1 MNRLLIANRGEIAR
15 RIVRTCRTLGIS
27 TVAVFSDADAEA
39 PFVADAELAVRLPGR
54 AARDTYLHAD
64 LLVAAAGATQAD
76 AVHPGYGFLS
86 EDAAF
91 AQAVIDAGLIWVG
104 PAPKVIAAMGSKL
117 AAKATMAAAGVP
129 VLPALVPAEVRDFP
143 VLVKASAGGGGRGMR
158 VVNGGSE
165 LAEAVASAQRDAE
178 SAFGDATV
186 FCEPLLIGARH
197 VEVQVLADTHGTVW
211 TLGERDCSIQRRHQ
225 KIIEETPS
233 PTVDDELRAALT
245 AVAADAARAIGYLG
259 AGTVEF
265 LLGADGRFY
274 FLETNTRLQVEHP
287 ITEGVYG
294 IDVVAL
300 QLAIAGGDALP
311 QRPPEPSGHAIE
323 ARLYAE
329 DPARGG
335 QPQSG
340 RFTRFAVP
348 HDVAFAAGA
357 GASGVRLDTGVE
369 DGSVV
374 GVDYDALLAKV
385 IAWAPTRPAAIRR
398 LATVLRA
405 ARLHG
410 PITNRELL
418 IQVLEHPG
426 FAAGRT
432 DTGFLDEHGLTA
444 PLADDSTVR
453 LSAVAAAL
461 ARAADLHR
469 RSGILPGIAPGWRNG
484 PAVPRRTGFAEAD
497 VVYQVA
503 GNRVTLVDQVFPGI
517 GRSAPSSATNP
528 GENVIS
534 SYKGGQISREVA
546 GLISGEIGP
555 HRVVLVRDGLRL
567 VFDIGHSEGHVHVDS
582 PLGPVRLTPLDRL
595 PEPAQLYRPGSL
607 LAPMPGTITRLE
619 VAAGDAVHAGQPL
632 MWLEAMKMEHR
643 VDAPATGVVSQLLAA
658 PGARMRAGDVLAVL
672 TPRRGDLAHPQDQIR
687 PKSGGDD
694 GA

>member
-27 TVAVFSDADAEA
+27 TVVVFSDADADA

-64 LLVAAAGATQAD
+64 LLMAAAGATQAD

-86 EDAAF
+86 EDATF
-91 AQAVIDAGLIWVG
+91 AQAVVDAGLIWVG

-129 VLPALVPAEVRDFP
+129 VLPTLLPAEVRDFP
-143 VLVKASAGGGGRGMR
+143 VLVKALAGGGGRGMR

-211 TLGERDCSIQRRHQ
+211 TFGERDCSTQRRHQ

-233 PTVDDELRAALT
+233 PAVDAELRVALT

-287 ITEGVYG
+287 ITEGAYG
-294 IDVVAL
+294 IDLVAL
-300 QLAIAGGDALP
+300 QLAIADGDALP

-348 HDVAFAAGA
+348 HDVEFAAGA

-418 IQVLEHPG
+418 IQVLEHPD

-432 DTGFLDEHGLTA
+432 DTSFLDRHDLTA
-444 PLADDSTVR
+444 PLADDTTVR

-469 RSGILPGIAPGWRNG
+469 RSGILPGIAPGWRNV

-497 VVYQVA
+497 VAYQVA
-503 GNRVTLVDQVFPGI
+503 GNL
-517 GRSAPSSATNP
+517 
-528 GENVIS
+528 IS
-534 SYKGGQISREVA
+534 SHKGGQISREVA
-546 GLISGEIGP
+546 GLVSGEIGP
-555 HRVVLVRDGLRL
+555 HRVVLVRDSLRL

-595 PEPAQLYRPGSL
+595 PEPAQLYRPGCL

-643 VDAPATGVVSQLLAA
+643 VDAPATGVVSQLLAV
-658 PGARMRAGDVLAVL
+658 PGARVRAGDVLAVL
-672 TPRRGDLAHPQDQIR
+672 TPRQGDLAHPQDQIL
-687 PKSGGDD
+687 PKSGDD

>member
-27 TVAVFSDADAEA
+27 TVAVFSDADADA

-91 AQAVIDAGLIWVG
+91 AQAVVDAGLIWVG

-158 VVNGGSE
+158 VVNSGSE

-225 KIIEETPS
+225 KIIEQTPS
-233 PTVDDELRAALT
+233 PAVDDELRAALT

-265 LLGADGRFY
+265 LLGVDGRFY

-300 QLAIAGGDALP
+300 QLAIADGDALP
-311 QRPPEPSGHAIE
+311 QRPPEPRGHAIE

-340 RFTRFAVP
+340 RFTRFAIP

-418 IQVLEHPG
+418 VQMLEHPD

-432 DTGFLDEHGLTA
+432 DTGFLDRHDLTA
-444 PLADDSTVR
+444 PLADDTTVR

-469 RSGILPGIAPGWRNG
+469 RSGILPGIAPGWRNV
-484 PAVPRRTGFAEAD
+484 PAVPWRTGFAEAD
-497 VVYQVA
+497 VAYQVA

-517 GRSAPSSATNP
+517 GRSAPSIATNP
-528 GENVIS
+528 GENVIT
-534 SYKGGQISREVA
+534 GEV
-546 GLISGEIGP
+546 SPE
-555 HRVVLVRDGLRL
+555 RVVLERDGVRL
-567 VFDIGHSEGHVHVDS
+567 VLDIGHSEGHVHVDS

-607 LAPMPGTITRLE
+607 LAPMPGTITRLA
-619 VAAGDAVHAGQPL
+619 VAAGDAVQAGQAL

-643 VDAPATGVVSQLLAA
+643 IDAPVTGTASELSVAA
-658 PGARMRAGDVLAVL
+658 GDQVRAGDVLAVL
-672 TPRRGDLAHPQDQIR
+672 TPRREDLVHPQDQVL
-687 PKSGGDD
+687 PKLGQAD
-694 GA
+694 A